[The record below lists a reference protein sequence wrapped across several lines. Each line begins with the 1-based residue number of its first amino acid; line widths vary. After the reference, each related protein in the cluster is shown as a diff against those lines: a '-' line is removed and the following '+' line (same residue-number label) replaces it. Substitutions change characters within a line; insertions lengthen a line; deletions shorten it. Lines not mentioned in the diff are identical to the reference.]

1 MDRRAQ
7 HIVRLLLALMFLTS
21 MLTMFLMALSL
32 DVKFRATPLD
42 EILKSTTEK
51 TVLLAINT
59 AFSLAN
65 SITNV
70 PNETMTNKTAVKPG
84 ELFGKNV
91 NLHPYIYIRKPS
103 TICNSTGYNPDP
115 NLLILVKSN
124 VLQIG
129 RRMAIR
135 ATWGNLTNTSIHIA
149 FLLGYSPL
157 VESFIK
163 MEYNV
168 HKDLVQEDF
177 IDRYRNNTLKTIMG
191 FNWAAS
197 YCRQAKFVL
206 FVDDDYYVNIPNLI
220 NLIKNIRK
228 SKNQNVF
235 IGHNQT
241 HTEVQ
246 RNKNNKWY
254 VSTEDYPNTNWPPF
268 ISGGS
273 MLLSMDIVTKFANTF
288 PYVKM
293 ITLDD
298 VYLGMVAKILKIKLT
313 HDKRFSI
320 RFVRKKLDTLITSHD
335 YGSPNDLVHEFNRLL
350 QMKKGKINF

>member
-1 MDRRAQ
+1 
-7 HIVRLLLALMFLTS
+7 
-21 MLTMFLMALSL
+21 
-32 DVKFRATPLD
+32 
-42 EILKSTTEK
+42 
-51 TVLLAINT
+51 
-59 AFSLAN
+59 
-65 SITNV
+65 
-70 PNETMTNKTAVKPG
+70 
-84 ELFGKNV
+84 
-91 NLHPYIYIRKPS
+91 
-103 TICNSTGYNPDP
+103 
-115 NLLILVKSN
+115 
-124 VLQIG
+124 
-129 RRMAIR
+129 MAIR

-149 FLLGYSPL
+149 FLLGYSRL
-157 VESFIK
+157 VQSFIK

-168 HKDLVQEDF
+168 HKDLIQEDF

-220 NLIKNIRK
+220 NLIENIRK

-241 HTEVQ
+241 HTKVQ

-254 VSTEDYPNTNWPPF
+254 VSTEDYPTCNTNWPPF

-273 MLLSMDIVTKFANTF
+273 MLLSMDMVTKFANTF

-293 ITLDD
+293 ISLDD

-313 HDKRFSI
+313 HDERFSI
-320 RFVRKKLDTLITSHD
+320 RFVH
-335 YGSPNDLVHEFNRLL
+335 LL
-350 QMKKGKINF
+350 HQPK